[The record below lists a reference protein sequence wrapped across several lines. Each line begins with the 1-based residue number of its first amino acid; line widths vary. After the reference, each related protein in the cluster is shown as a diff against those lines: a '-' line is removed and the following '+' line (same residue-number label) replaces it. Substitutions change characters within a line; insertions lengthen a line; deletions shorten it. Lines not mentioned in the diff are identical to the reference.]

1 MSDTTEELG
10 QEEARFFSG
19 AALPSQAFAYAL
31 GGRVWKASA
40 EVFPLGVYTMACRH

>member
-1 MSDTTEELG
+1 MCDTIEELG
-10 QEEARFFSG
+10 LEEARFFSG
-19 AALPSQAFAYAL
+19 AVLPSQAFSHAL